1 MRMDGKVVIVT
12 GAYRGIGRAVTER
25 LADEGAQVIAV
36 DVVPGAEFD
45 KSTISF
51 RTMDVS
57 RLDEWEDLAGHARDR
72 FGRLDGLVNVAGV
85 MGDMGG
91 PEDFDLDD
99 YHRTIAINQ
108 TGTLYGMRVAI
119 PLMRAAGGGSIVNF
133 SSVMGTIGTW
143 GWAAYHASK
152 GAVGSLTLNA
162 AVHHGP
168 EGIRVNSVHPGLV
181 NTFMTSGD
189 EDFVAAAVAETPLGR
204 IAEPIEIANTVLF
217 LLSDEA
223 SFVTGVQFPVDGGY
237 RAR

>member
-12 GAYRGIGRAVTER
+12 GAYRGIGRAVAER
-25 LADEGAQVIAV
+25 LADEGAEVLAV

-45 KSTISF
+45 RSAISF

-91 PEDFDLDD
+91 PEDFDLDE

-119 PLMRAAGGGSIVNF
+119 PLMRCMQLSTSRSHCKITVANDSTSNAISPARTLSPSFLKEVKR
-133 SSVMGTIGTW
+133 
-143 GWAAYHASK
+143 AE
-152 GAVGSLTLNA
+152 GSLCRKIFSATSMPA
-162 AVHHGP
+162 STA
-168 EGIRVNSVHPGLV
+168 SCFTF
-181 NTFMTSGD
+181 NT
-189 EDFVAAAVAETPLGR
+189 ALPRAVAEIQDR
-204 IAEPIEIANTVLF
+204 VE
-217 LLSDEA
+217 
-223 SFVTGVQFPVDGGY
+223 
-237 RAR
+237 